1 MMIIIIIIRVV
12 VMKVTTTVMIMIR
25 ENLHSLPQE
34 GCGVKADMLR
44 EDSEIKILKLLHSN
58 KFSEECG

>member
-1 MMIIIIIIRVV
+1 MIIVIMV
-12 VMKVTTTVMIMIR
+12 VMKVTTTVTIMIR
-25 ENLHSLPQE
+25 ENLQSLPQD

-44 EDSEIKILKLLHSN
+44 EDREIKMLKLFHSN